1 MGTIFLHILC
11 NMFVKLQYYQN
22 YKSCAFVLLLYVKQI
37 FFLFNRLSV
46 IIVDNI
52 IQEKYTK
59 TLRLFISVSLFFL
72 LYENN
77 SKVLEVGNCLCFFL
91 GKIEILQHV
100 INTV

>member
-1 MGTIFLHILC
+1 
-11 NMFVKLQYYQN
+11 MFVKLQYYQN

-59 TLRLFISVSLFFL
+59 TLRLLFQFPCFFYFMKIIARFWKLEIVFVFFL
-72 LYENN
+72 ER
-77 SKVLEVGNCLCFFL
+77 
-91 GKIEILQHV
+91 
-100 INTV
+100 